1 MVQDFPEKIFRTG
14 YTYFPKDC
22 TLKRDNLVEQY

>member
-1 MVQDFPEKIFRTG
+1 MVQGFPEKIFRTG
-14 YTYFPKDC
+14 YTYFLKDW